1 MTPEEEQKKEDRE
14 MVERIVRRAAVFSE
28 GLQSPFWKEL
38 MAMMREE
45 RERALDEFADTPY
58 SETAAIIEQ
67 QVIAK
72 IGKYLKQKVE
82 ATIIEADNLVQ

>member
-14 MVERIVRRAAVFSE
+14 MVERVVRRAAIFSE
-28 GLQSPFWKEL
+28 GVRTPFWDEL
-38 MAMMREE
+38 LLMFKEE
-45 RERALDEFADTPY
+45 RERALDDFADTPY

-72 IGKYLKQKVE
+72 IGRYLKQRVE
-82 ATIIEADNLVQ
+82 AAIIEADNLIQ